1 MKSKFTSG
9 LVQKLRK
16 LCEDHDVEIRKIIV
30 VEVLEEVCKV
40 VSQDTI
46 EFDILAKIM
55 ELVYDAEINVKV
67 EAIKLVFKVSSYFS
81 EQTKST

>member
-1 MKSKFTSG
+1 M
-9 LVQKLRK
+9 
-16 LCEDHDVEIRKIIV
+16 CEDHDVEIRKIIV
-30 VEVLEEVCKV
+30 VEVLEQVCQV

-55 ELVYDAEINVKV
+55 ELVYDAEINVKI

-81 EQTKST
+81 ENTKSSWVSTFFTEIM